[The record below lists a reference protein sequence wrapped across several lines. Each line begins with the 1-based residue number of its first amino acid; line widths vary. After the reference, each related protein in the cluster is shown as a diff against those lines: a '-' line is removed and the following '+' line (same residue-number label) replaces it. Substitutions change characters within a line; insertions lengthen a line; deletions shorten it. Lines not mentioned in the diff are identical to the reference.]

1 MGKDRNIAK
10 TYDVLVVGGGLI
22 GCAAAWRL
30 AQAGVSVLLVEAGE
44 INAGASGRNAGSLHF
59 QIERRFIENGD
70 AMAEQ
75 AAQIVA
81 LNRLAVDDWRGLEA
95 ELGTDLHVMMN
106 GGLMVAETAAEVA
119 LLEAKVAREQAH
131 GLDTRLVD
139 GDAARR
145 IAPYLSPHI
154 LAACHAPDEGHAD
167 PRAITP
173 ALARAAVAAGAV
185 MRTGARV
192 ISIARRHGGFA
203 VGIAGTPDVRCD
215 KILLA
220 TGAFTPQLAMLLNVH
235 VPLFPVA
242 LQMNV
247 TERVAAFLPQLIQHV
262 GRRLSMKQAHSG
274 NVLIGGGWPSR
285 LALSADG
292 RGDPGARPGF
302 SRASLTGNLRA
313 AVDVVPQVANLNLIR
328 TWTAATTISAD
339 QLPIAGEVPAMPGL
353 FVAAGGSAFTLGP
366 TFARL
371 IAAAMLGRPDPRLAI
386 VSPARFDHLNSF
398 IGVA

>member
-1 MGKDRNIAK
+1 M
-10 TYDVLVVGGGLI
+10 LVVGGGLI
-22 GCAAAWRL
+22 GCATAWHL
-30 AQAGVSVLLVEAGE
+30 ARAGALVLLVEAGD

-70 AMAEQ
+70 AMAAQ

-81 LNRLAVDDWRGLEA
+81 LNRMAVDDWRGLEA
-95 ELGTDLHVMMN
+95 EVGEDLHVVMN

-119 LLEAKVAREQAH
+119 LLEAKVAREQAY

-139 GDAARR
+139 GDTARR
-145 IAPYLSPHI
+145 IAPYLSPNI

-173 ALARAAVAAGAV
+173 ALARAARTAGAV
-185 MRTGARV
+185 LRTGARV
-192 ISIARRHGGFA
+192 VSIERRQGGFA
-203 VGIAGTPDVRCD
+203 IGIDRAGEITQVQCHRL
-215 KILLA
+215 LLA
-220 TGAFTPQLAMLLNVH
+220 TGAFTPQVARLANVH

-247 TERVAAFLPQLIQHV
+247 TARVAPFLPHLIQHV

-285 LALSADG
+285 L
-292 RGDPGARPGF
+292 GATPAVRPGL
-302 SRASLTGNLRA
+302 SQASLRGNLRA
-313 AVDVVPQVANLNLIR
+313 AVDVVPGVADLDLIR
-328 TWTAATTISAD
+328 TWTAVTTISAD

-371 IAAAMLGRPDPRLAI
+371 VAAAMLGQADEHLKI
-386 VSPARFDHLNSF
+386 VSPGRFDHLNSF
-398 IGVA
+398 MGAA